1 MPYPYYQPYQYVM
14 QQQPQN
20 QQIQNGGFIM
30 VKDVSEAMNY
40 PLAPGNSVTFKHE
53 GKPYIYTKTLG
64 FSQLDQPVFEVFRL
78 VKEDNVQETPSVP
91 QASYLTQED
100 AIQMQK
106 EINTLKEEVKF
117 LRDYV
122 EDERKEAVENV

>member
-1 MPYPYYQPYQYVM
+1 MPYPYYQPYQYMV
-14 QQQPQN
+14 QQQQN
-20 QQIQNGGFIM
+20 QTVQNGGFIM

-78 VKEDNVQETPSVP
+78 VKEDNVQETPSAP
-91 QASYLTQED
+91 QVSYLTQED
-100 AIQMQK
+100 ALQMQN
-106 EINTLKEEVKF
+106 EINLLKDEVKF
-117 LRDYV
+117 LKDYM
-122 EDERKEAVENV
+122 EEERKEINENA